1 MRTPHRRRANARL
14 RDPAVTKTLY
24 KFGTWL
30 SFCADMEIGIK
41 KRLPTSFRQPRNPDD
56 SVLRHTKEPK
66 KPEKQAISPI
76 SGQTLAILMLRA
88 TGLETDQASQIDF
101 VRSHNT
107 GIWSVCFLAF
117 AFSFTSL
124 MLFPQPGH
132 RFSLFFL
139 IFTALYF
146 ASYLVF
152 LRYFCGEDL
161 GKA

>member
-1 MRTPHRRRANARL
+1 MNLSHSISRIDCFHLSYGAL
-14 RDPAVTKTLY
+14 LGYSFILY
-24 KFGTWL
+24 VSNRWPI
-30 SFCADMEIGIK
+30 AIVIGI
-41 KRLPTSFRQPRNPDD
+41 PIGIGGM
-56 SVLRHTKEPK
+56 
-66 KPEKQAISPI
+66 AI
-76 SGQTLAILMLRA
+76 AILMLRA
-88 TGLETDQASQIDF
+88 TGLEADQASQIDF

-161 GKA
+161 GDSED